1 MPEPATRALEGKAA
15 LVTGGGSG
23 IGLGTAKVLAADGC
37 DVTIAARTEERLKEA
52 VDEIRAAAA
61 HPDVRV
67 QYAVCDVTN
76 EDDVR
81 AAVALAAEPNDAL
94 DILFACAGG
103 ALHLGPI
110 VGADVAAW
118 RSTIDLNIVGTM
130 LCIKHAAPVMAAGG
144 GGAIVAM
151 SSIAGHSTHRLM
163 SAYCTGKAGIE
174 MLVKVAA
181 DELGAQGIR
190 VNAVQPGLVATD
202 LVAAITVGGV
212 LLDDYLE
219 QMPVARVGQVDDIAA
234 AVRFL
239 VGPESSWITGEMLAV
254 DGGHHI
260 RRGPNYNLLF
270 EG

>member
-1 MPEPATRALEGKAA
+1 MSDLEGYAA

-23 IGLGTAKVLAADGC
+23 IGLGTAKRLAADGAH
-37 DVTIAARTEERLKEA
+37 VTIASRTEDRLRQA
-52 VDEIRAAAA
+52 VAEIREVAAGGVTV
-61 HPDVRV
+61 D
-67 QYAVCDVTN
+67 YAVCDVTS
-76 EDDVR
+76 EDDVKV
-81 AAVALAAEPNDAL
+81 AVAKAQAPTGGL
-94 DILFACAGG
+94 DVLFACAGG

-110 VGADVAAW
+110 VDADLASWKA
-118 RSTIDLNIVGTM
+118 TIDLNIVGTF
-130 LCIKHAAPVMAAGG
+130 LCIKHAAPVMAASGG
-144 GGAIVAM
+144 GSIIGM
-151 SSIAGHSTHRLM
+151 SSIAGRSTHRLM

-190 VNAVQPGLVATD
+190 VNAVQPGLVATE
-202 LVAAITVGGV
+202 LVAAVTVGGT

-219 QMPVARVGQVDDIAA
+219 QMPVARVGTVDDIAA

-239 VGPESSWITGEMLAV
+239 AGPESTWITGETLAV

-270 EG
+270 E